1 MNNKAAIPETLYG
14 NDAFSKY
21 NSNKLYEDNILDSR
35 FYPYIFD
42 SWRSGKTY
50 GLVDNKGYA
59 LIPKQSALRSYTN
72 DNGVFQENLA
82 FVVNAY
88 EDLKKYQATL
98 TQTNKFDA
106 NSSLYTKVN
115 AVSSYKVL
123 DDNYI
128 PHVQN
133 VYDVFLASQLTEDKK
148 AKIDNIDRFMKELVV
163 FLTVSSKSIPLT
175 RSSYIS
181 SRWSP
186 LELNGITINIAQS
199 APFSNLKNKVDSY
212 INDPNFN
219 TFLESAKRF
228 GFLVDKNAPWRIVAD
243 LGSPVM
249 ADYYKVYGLKSADDV
264 LNKFYFKAHE
274 SDIETL
280 KSVLLSFWNAYVK
293 NNVLNIKADFVGKCD
308 KLFASVSI
316 NSQAQMSKFLQ
327 TYNDEW
333 FIRFYTYIKILEA
346 NINISQSKFEAMY
359 LEAVKLNKYVDMAA
373 ATEYI
378 VKQITL
384 SQRKQ
389 PQESSG
395 LTDLQE
401 LITVLAQQQEKQPY
415 QGIIF

>member
-1 MNNKAAIPETLYG
+1 MNNKSAIPETLYG

-21 NSNKLYEDNILDSR
+21 NSNKLYEDSILDSR

-42 SWRSGKTY
+42 SWRDGKAY

-59 LIPKQSALRSYTN
+59 LIPKQSSLRSYTN
-72 DNGVFQENLA
+72 DNGIFQENLA

-88 EDLKKYQATL
+88 EDLKRYQATL
-98 TQTNKFDA
+98 SQTNKFDA
-106 NSSLYTKVN
+106 NSSLYIKVN
-115 AVSSYKVL
+115 AVSSHKVL

-133 VYDVFLASQLTEDKK
+133 IYDVFTASQLTEEKK
-148 AKIDNIDRFMKELVV
+148 VKIDNIDRFMKELVS

-186 LELNGITINIAQS
+186 LELNGVTINIAQP

-219 TFLESAKRF
+219 TFLESAKRY
-228 GFLVDKNAPWRIVAD
+228 GFMVDKNAPWRIVAD

-293 NNVLNIKADFVGKCD
+293 NNVLNTKADFADKCGN
-308 KLFASVSI
+308 LFTSMST
-316 NSQAQMSKFLQ
+316 NSQLQMSKFLQ

-333 FIRFYTYIKILEA
+333 FIRFYTYSKILESGVD
-346 NINISQSKFEAMY
+346 ISQSKFESIY
-359 LEAVKLNKYVDMAA
+359 IEAVKLNKYIDSAA
-373 ATEYI
+373 ATEYVI
-378 VKQITL
+378 KQIVSL
-384 SQRKQ
+384 QSKQ
-389 PQESSG
+389 PKVQTR

-401 LITVLAQQQEKQPY
+401 LITVLAQQREQQPSE
-415 QGIIF
+415 GIIF